1 MLINDL
7 YNNKKQGVAE
17 GKIKLYTDPGYF
29 GAEVDDAGFD
39 SLPIVNISADML
51 VGFEPDDKMNQP
63 KSRANVEKIVAGLK
77 QGAKLPPLLV
87 RKYKNGY
94 QVLDGHHR
102 FWAYKLLGVK
112 SIPSRIVPDED
123 IEEISKQG
131 VAEAIGDLGSSRDR
145 GKSIR
150 KWRKQRGLDE
160 QGVAEEASPM
170 IKPPA
175 NRFDNKQQAFD
186 HAKQHGGK
194 VFKSTYIDPNTGS
207 KNIVFVVKKDQDMAE
222 EYELAGVGVAY
233 ELGRQAYK
241 QGKTIRDNPYS
252 ATKEARKYDEWEKG
266 LERGKH
272 DANDAKLFRSR
283 VREQGVEENMNDDEL
298 AAMAKKVSP
307 NAYIRVN
314 GQEVQKPENYGR
326 PYTPPPHDAE
336 KHQRDLTAQ
345 YPNIDELVAKAEQRR
360 DPDYNYAEGDAY
372 YRGRD
377 AEQNYQKLRQIQ
389 RVIQGLNESLN
400 RSHLP

>member
-7 YNNKKQGVAE
+7 YTNK
-17 GKIKLYTDPGYF
+17 TPT
-29 GAEVDDAGFD
+29 
-39 SLPIVNISADML
+39 M
-51 VGFEPDDKMNQP
+51 
-63 KSRANVEKIVAGLK
+63 
-77 QGAKLPPLLV
+77 
-87 RKYKNGY
+87 
-94 QVLDGHHR
+94 
-102 FWAYKLLGVK
+102 
-112 SIPSRIVPDED
+112 
-123 IEEISKQG
+123 
-131 VAEAIGDLGSSRDR
+131 AEAIGDLGSSRDR
-145 GKSIR
+145 GKTIR

-160 QGVAEEASPM
+160 QGVAEE
-170 IKPPA
+170 
-175 NRFDNKQQAFD
+175 F
-186 HAKQHGGK
+186 
-194 VFKSTYIDPNTGS
+194 
-207 KNIVFVVKKDQDMAE
+207 
-222 EYELAGVGVAY
+222 ELAGVGVAY

-252 ATKEARKYDEWEKG
+252 ATREARKYDEWEKG

-272 DANDAKLFRSR
+272 DANDAKLFRRSI
-283 VREQGVEENMNDDEL
+283 REQDVEENMNDDEL

-314 GQEVQKPENYGR
+314 GQEVQKPENWGR
-326 PYTPPPHDAE
+326 PYTPPAQDAE

-400 RSHLP
+400 RSHLL